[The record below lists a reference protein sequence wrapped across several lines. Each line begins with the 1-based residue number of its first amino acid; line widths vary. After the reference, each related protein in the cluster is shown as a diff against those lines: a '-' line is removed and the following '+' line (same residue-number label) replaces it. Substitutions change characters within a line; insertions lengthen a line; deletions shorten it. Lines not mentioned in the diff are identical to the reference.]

1 MSVYLERYSNRY
13 KSQIECYQLTD
24 EQLQFTGSPVESI
37 FVAKSDEDRYPI
49 LVLDDE
55 EIVSYFVLHMNE
67 GVSPYSNNQKAIL
80 LRTFS
85 TDYRYQGRGYAKQS
99 LLELP
104 KFVKMNFSDITE
116 VVLAVNVKN
125 IAAQSLYLK
134 CGFIDEGARI
144 MGSHGELII
153 MSLKINGVK

>member
-1 MSVYLERYSNRY
+1 MSIHLERYSDRY
-13 KSQIECYQLTD
+13 ESQIACYQLTD

-37 FVAKSDEDRYPI
+37 LVAKSDEDRYPI

-55 EIVSYFVLHMNE
+55 EIVTYFVLHKNE
-67 GVSPYSNNQKAIL
+67 GVKPYSNNQKAIL

-85 TDYRYQGRGYAKQS
+85 TDFRYQGRGYAKQS

-104 KFVKMNFSDITE
+104 RFVKMNFPEITE
-116 VVLAVNVKN
+116 VVLAANLKN

-134 CGFIDEGARI
+134 CGFIDEGART

-153 MSLKINGVK
+153 MSLKVNVLI